1 MVWGV
6 LLWAEWSENA
16 SLRRWPQRGPG
27 DKAPVCRVQAKSIPE
42 RERGW
47 QWRQD
52 GVWDS
57 TTAKTAGRGEGH
69 KEAHAERGWF
79 RFTRKVRVLGG
90 GVLLQRKNTTVQ
102 TQNWVWSWVLEWKK
116 LNQSQISKKWTNIT
130 VPRNYFDEPP
140 HTPLSSFPQRFWHSE
155 NEILGFHCTP
165 EGCHRQVSGSARFK
179 AYFPSTVEY
188 QRRRCPRGDTPSVP
202 TPSWCNTGHVG
213 TVGRGNVLEAI
224 IILGGLTIPSLHM
237 AGTADKY
244 AHGSH
249 DVPRSKRKGTDSSTS
264 QLQLEDLTLANITQS
279 TRAYEPIVRVPPGPW
294 KALCKWGVPNLVSF
308 TS

>member
-1 MVWGV
+1 M
-6 LLWAEWSENA
+6 
-16 SLRRWPQRGPG
+16 RG
-27 DKAPVCRVQAKSIPE
+27 
-42 RERGW
+42 
-47 QWRQD
+47 
-52 GVWDS
+52 
-57 TTAKTAGRGEGH
+57 
-69 KEAHAERGWF
+69 
-79 RFTRKVRVLGG
+79 TRKPTQSGADSGLHGRSEYWAGG
-90 GVLLQRKNTTVQ
+90 SSCSGRTQQYKHKTGFEVGYWNEKNST
-102 TQNWVWSWVLEWKK
+102 NHRSLK
-116 LNQSQISKKWTNIT
+116 SGQISQYLKTTLMNRLT
-130 VPRNYFDEPP
+130 HLCRP
-140 HTPLSSFPQRFWHSE
+140 FPS
-155 NEILGFHCTP
+155 
-165 EGCHRQVSGSARFK
+165 VSGILRTKSLAFTAHLNVATDK
-179 AYFPSTVEY
+179 FLAQHVSKLIFPSTVEY

-294 KALCKWGVPNLVSF
+294 KALCK
-308 TS
+308 